1 MPRHGNGGRD
11 TDLWSGFASRR
22 LDGLGHRET
31 LPIKKQT
38 APEYP
43 GRVLAQNHISPKSGQ
58 NGGVSMAGS
67 VKTAPPRRE
76 RKIGGTTYIVTSY
89 FKEQGVTAAD
99 HVRHL
104 IDTATKEQKIRRSR

>member
-1 MPRHGNGGRD
+1 
-11 TDLWSGFASRR
+11 
-22 LDGLGHRET
+22 
-31 LPIKKQT
+31 
-38 APEYP
+38 
-43 GRVLAQNHISPKSGQ
+43 
-58 NGGVSMAGS
+58 MAGS

-99 HVRHL
+99 CVRHL